1 MHHNN
6 LQESEMTTRTTQTL
20 SEQLKNIK
28 PQVRTVPKVEVRRV
42 QRRVFGGYE
51 YDVQYVKPTWE
62 ALSKRERAQFLDL
75 FVL

>member
-1 MHHNN
+1 
-6 LQESEMTTRTTQTL
+6 MTTRNTPKTL
-20 SEQLKNIK
+20 SEQLKSIK

-42 QRRVFGGYE
+42 QRRVFGGYK

>member
-1 MHHNN
+1 
-6 LQESEMTTRTTQTL
+6 MTTRNTPKTL
-20 SEQLKNIK
+20 SEQLKSIK
-28 PQVRTVPKVEVRRV
+28 PQVRTVPKVEV
-42 QRRVFGGYE
+42 RRVFGGYE